1 MRTPLLP
8 LWLILLAFAPAPLF
22 AQFDEGDPLDELFGE
37 KLEGEEEVLPEDP
50 LERSEVLLAR
60 GRHDLDC
67 GCAGPG
73 APQPLHPRLLS
84 RNLLLAGLALLAAA
98 PAAPRA
104 LGVFDGFVVL
114 AATAVTVLLYAA
126 IEVWLANQPRL
137 LGLSGR

>member
-1 MRTPLLP
+1 MTDHIVTAYQRIMNKYPG
-8 LWLILLAFAPAPLF
+8 
-22 AQFDEGDPLDELFGE
+22 AQCSSGE
-37 KLEGEEEVLPEDP
+37 TSSRKYGNLVIPG
-50 LERSEVLLAR
+50 
-60 GRHDLDC
+60 
-67 GCAGPG
+67 G